1 MKNKHKLLKLA
12 LAVLGSVGALTPV
25 YAEGDTNSDTN
36 DFVQF
41 EEAEN
46 MPIITKDTGDLT
58 VRYFDDSEE
67 TTPVE
72 GAEFTIYK
80 VANIGRS
87 QVNGTN
93 GAYLPLDETL
103 TFEGVDNAEVYEEAV
118 LAAYEAGLEDGYTA
132 TAIIG
137 NNGEAY
143 FKNIPIGAYLVT
155 ETKTLRYHIRST
167 SFLVSVPETNEE
179 GTSWNFDVVCN
190 PKQVLAGDLTVTKK
204 IKGKDIKKDATYHV
218 KVEFE
223 AEGSYKAKL
232 PNGTETTVKNGDEI
246 AIQANQ
252 TLFIYDLPAGAK
264 YTVNEVE
271 ANGTGYDTSYKNQ
284 EGNIEAYSGIGVTV
298 INDST
303 KYDTGAG
310 YSILY
315 YLIGGAGA
323 LTILLFLLVTNK
335 KNKHSEN

>member
-1 MKNKHKLLKLA
+1 MRNKVFKTLLA
-12 LAVLGSVGALTPV
+12 CISVASVVTPV
-25 YAEGDTNSDTN
+25 YAEGNTNTDSN

-46 MPIITKDTGDLT
+46 MPIISKDTANLT

-72 GAEFTIYK
+72 GAEFTIYR
-80 VANIGRS
+80 VADIGRS
-87 QVNGTN
+87 QIEGTN

-103 TFEGVDNAEVYEEAV
+103 SFEDADDAETYEKTV
-118 LAAYEAGLEDGYTA
+118 LAAYENGLENGYTA
-132 TAIIG
+132 TATV
-137 NNGEAY
+137 NSNGEAS
-143 FKNIPIGAYLVT
+143 FKDIPIGAYLVT
-155 ETKTLRYHIRST
+155 ETKTLRYHIRSK

-190 PKQVLAGDLTVTKK
+190 PKQILAGDLTVTKK
-204 IKGKDIKKDATYHV
+204 IKGKDIKKSNTYHV
-218 KVEFE
+218 KIEFE
-223 AEGSYKAKL
+223 AEGPYKAKL
-232 PNGTETTVKNGDEI
+232 PDGTETTIKNGDSI

-252 TLFIYDLPAGAK
+252 TLFIYDLPAGTE
-264 YTVNEVE
+264 YTVTEVE
-271 ANGTGYDTSYKNQ
+271 ENGVGYDTRYKNQ
-284 EGNIEAYSGIGVTV
+284 KGNIEAYSGIGATV
-298 INDST
+298 LNDST

-315 YLIGGAGA
+315 YAMGGVGA
-323 LTILLFLLVTNK
+323 LTLLLFLLISNK